1 MVYNAGELTL
11 VEYGRNEILG
21 SARTEKVSPHYIS
34 CRLNEG
40 RPTGAE
46 GEPDNKKIAYL
57 VDWKAK
63 LARPGPQTALLR
75 SPWTPNR
82 AASLALDPKP
92 RCFARARP
100 VASADAT
107 GARADDP
114 RARPR
119 DAEERCVDRP
129 RLQGEASWCRVR
141 HTARPPCPAPSGQ
154 PLLEWPAEVVRAG
167 WFRWTGLR

>member
-40 RPTGAE
+40 RPSGAE

-63 LARPGPQTALLR
+63 LARPAPQTALLR
-75 SPWTPNR
+75 
-82 AASLALDPKP
+82 
-92 RCFARARP
+92 AR
-100 VASADAT
+100 
-107 GARADDP
+107 
-114 RARPR
+114 
-119 DAEERCVDRP
+119 
-129 RLQGEASWCRVR
+129 EAGRV
-141 HTARPPCPAPSGQ
+141 C
-154 PLLEWPAEVVRAG
+154 
-167 WFRWTGLR
+167 